1 MAETKIT
8 ESEIA
13 HIAIAILIL
22 SLVIGF
28 QSIVSQDFPALST
41 AALFAAIII
50 ILNVGA
56 KKLMAGAL
64 DSGVEHKI
72 WSFSRYGFKP
82 GSRFKNEFP
91 AGIVLPLLF
100 SVITLGTFKL
110 MALLTYETKA
120 LKHRAAKRFGHYSFT
135 EMTDWHNAL
144 IGAAGIVVL
153 LTLSLVSYFI
163 PASNL
168 EFLARMASYYAFFNL
183 LPIGR
188 LDGTQIYFGSRVLF
202 AVLAAITLIF
212 SAYSFLLV

>member
-1 MAETKIT
+1 MARTKIT

-13 HIAIAILIL
+13 HLVIAILIL
-22 SLVIGF
+22 SIVIGF
-28 QSIVSQDFPALST
+28 QSIISQDFPALST
-41 AALFAAIII
+41 AILFAAIII
-50 ILNVGA
+50 LLNVGA
-56 KKLMAGAL
+56 KKLIAHSL
-64 DSGVEHKI
+64 DSDVEHKI
-72 WSFSRYGFKP
+72 WSFSRYGFRP

-100 SVITLGTFKL
+100 SIVTLGIFKL
-110 MALLTYETKA
+110 MTLLTYETKA

-144 IGAAGIVVL
+144 IGAAGIIVL
-153 LTLSLVSYFI
+153 LALSLISYFV

-168 EFLARMASYYAFFNL
+168 ELLARMASYYAFFNL

-188 LDGTQIYFGSRVLF
+188 LDGTQIYFGSRALY

>member
-1 MAETKIT
+1 MARTKIT

-13 HIAIAILIL
+13 HIIIAILIL

-28 QSIVSQDFPALST
+28 QSIVDQSFSALST
-41 AALFAAIII
+41 AILFAAIII

-56 KKLMAGAL
+56 KKLTANAL

-100 SVITLGTFKL
+100 SVITLGIFKL
-110 MALLTYETKA
+110 MTLLTYETKT
-120 LKHRAAKRFGHYSFT
+120 LKHRAAKRFGHYNFT

-144 IGAAGIVVL
+144 IGAAGIIVL
-153 LTLSLVSYFI
+153 LALSLVSYFI

-188 LDGTQIYFGSRVLF
+188 LDGTQIYFGSRALY

-212 SAYSFLLV
+212 TAYSFLLV

>member
-13 HIAIAILIL
+13 HILIAILIL

-56 KKLMAGAL
+56 KKLMASAL

-82 GSRFKNEFP
+82 RSRFKNEFP
-91 AGIVLPLLF
+91 AGIVLPLIF
-100 SVITLGTFKL
+100 SVITLGVFKF
-110 MALLTYETKA
+110 MALLTYETRA

-144 IGAAGIVVL
+144 IGAAGIIVL
-153 LTLSLVSYFI
+153 LVLSLVSYFV

-188 LDGTQIYFGSRVLF
+188 LDGTQIYFGSRALF

-212 SAYSFLLV
+212 SAYSFLLI